1 MGVLNTTPGT
11 AVAGTTLTAAFWNA
25 EVRDALTNLQ
35 SAWTSY
41 TPALTASTTNP
52 TLGTGSSVGGAYHQ
66 FGKTVFGT
74 ANVTFG
80 TSGVVVGSGRYAIS
94 LPVAASTTF
103 VVVGEGFYT
112 DASGPTTF
120 LFICRLL
127 TSTTFAMYL
136 DNQTAGVFGVGSAAP
151 VVPAASDSMNLK
163 FHYQAA

>member
-1 MGVLNTTPGT
+1 MVGETV
-11 AVAGTTLTAAFWNA
+11 TAAELNA
-25 EVRDALTNLQ
+25 EIRDALTNLQ

-52 TLGTGSSVGGAYHQ
+52 TLGTGSSVGGAYQQ

-103 VVVGEGFYT
+103 LAVGEGYYT
-112 DASGPTTF
+112 DSSGPTTF
-120 LFICRLL
+120 LFVCRLL